1 MLSSAG
7 QAEKTPIPNMEIGV
21 LLLSKMNWLL
31 MVEMTISSEIH
42 CDSQFVTC
50 ID

>member
-1 MLSSAG
+1 MLSSAE
-7 QAEKTPIPNMEIGV
+7 QAEKTPIPNMGIGV
-21 LLLSKMNWLL
+21 FLSKMNWLL